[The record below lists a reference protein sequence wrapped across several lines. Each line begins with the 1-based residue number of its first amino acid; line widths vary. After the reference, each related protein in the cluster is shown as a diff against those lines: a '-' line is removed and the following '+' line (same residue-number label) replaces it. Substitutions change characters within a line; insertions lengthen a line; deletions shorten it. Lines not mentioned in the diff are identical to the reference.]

1 MCIGMSLGI
10 NIYPNISLG
19 DMEAVFDAENEL
31 KIELDNKSD
40 AQPSHSDID
49 TNKIIEDFSID
60 SGGLGDTDIDFGDL
74 DEGEVNC
81 GIEGE
86 GIDKGALD
94 EGDPDEGDPDADFS
108 DIVFKDDE
116 DIEDDEDDDF
126 DGIDDTDFGD
136 IIDDSDMC
144 EEDLTGIEDTDD
156 EDDED
161 DDFDGIDDTDFGDII
176 DDESQEINNTE
187 QEDSGTHKVTDVQ
200 SVTDYEGS
208 TSNTLERIKILQE
221 ETRLAELEAEL
232 TRKKIEAEN
241 LRIEQENRLKEL
253 QRSHNKISVESNESH
268 VKNDTAKIRQEKIQK
283 LLDEKKRRE
292 NIKNSISNST
302 ENKAEKYSLMDIDAL
317 YNEVRKFL
325 KVHNVEHR
333 IISTKILEDE
343 FGKDNIRKLIIKSY
357 LISIGKGVTVG
368 K

>member
-60 SGGLGDTDIDFGDL
+60 SGRLGDTDIDFEGL
-74 DEGEVNC
+74 DEGKVDC

-86 GIDKGALD
+86 GADEGDLAEGDLD
-94 EGDPDEGDPDADFS
+94 EGDLDDDLS

-116 DIEDDEDDDF
+116 GIEDDEDDGF

-136 IIDDSDMC
+136 IIDDSDIC
-144 EEDLTGIEDTDD
+144 EEDLTDIEDTD
-156 EDDED
+156 D

-176 DDESQEINNTE
+176 DDESQEINDTE

-221 ETRLAELEAEL
+221 EARLAELEAEL
-232 TRKKIEAEN
+232 TRKKIEAEH